1 KEEGG
6 FDLIGGFSPIGTG
19 KAYVVLDDNNDII
32 PENIVH
38 ELMHGLGLRHTFEG
52 TYNYKDY
59 KTDNYMDYKNN
70 KRHTYKWQWE
80 KLHEYEKLK

>member
-1 KEEGG
+1 
-6 FDLIGGFSPIGTG
+6 
-19 KAYVVLDDNNDII
+19 
-32 PENIVH
+32 
-38 ELMHGLGLRHTFEG
+38 MHGLGLRHTFEG